1 MSKVNPIQLQ
11 KFLKGTDYPAKKK
24 ELLKQAEKNG
34 ADDNI
39 KDVLNQLPELEFE
52 TPAEVNKE
60 IGKLK

>member
-1 MSKVNPIQLQ
+1 MSKVKPIQLQ
-11 KFLKGTDYPAKKK
+11 KFLKGRDYPAKKK

-39 KDVLNQLPELEFE
+39 KEVLNQLPDLDFE

-60 IGKLK
+60 VGKMK